1 MVIGDQMGEKTTV
14 EADKAAKFNEGTKVE
29 YDKEKNKLKKDEKPV
44 GC

>member
-1 MVIGDQMGEKTTV
+1 MGEKTTV
-14 EADKAAKFNEGTKVE
+14 EADKAAKLNKGKKVE